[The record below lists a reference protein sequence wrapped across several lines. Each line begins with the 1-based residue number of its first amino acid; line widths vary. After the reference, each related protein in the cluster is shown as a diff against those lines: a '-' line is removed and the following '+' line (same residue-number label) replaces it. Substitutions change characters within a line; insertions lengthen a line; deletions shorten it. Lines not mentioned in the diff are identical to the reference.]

1 LPQSWIRSHQK
12 TVAAGALVFFG
23 VITLAVIGRRE
34 APTAL
39 PPQVG
44 RGEVLLRRTIAAEA
58 LGLPGGKL
66 HTVVTRVRLGPRA
79 SLPPHRHAHPRYVFV
94 LSGNV
99 VVTEVATGG
108 SDFYETGR
116 VISDRLASTHEARN
130 LQVQPAELLVFDL
143 VPSDRQAFEPAP

>member
-1 LPQSWIRSHQK
+1 
-12 TVAAGALVFFG
+12 
-23 VITLAVIGRRE
+23 
-34 APTAL
+34 
-39 PPQVG
+39 
-44 RGEVLLRRTIAAEA
+44 
-58 LGLPGGKL
+58 
-66 HTVVTRVRLGPRA
+66 
-79 SLPPHRHAHPRYVFV
+79 VFV